1 MAKPASSRRLVEYDG
16 KQPGRRIDHENLN
29 LRFYLNS
36 KLDFVSSN
44 FIFVLKLLNKLSG
57 ADNKIIP
64 EVCTFYLID
73 LKLEKPHKTRKYT
86 KIPSILNQAILEEMR
101 V

>member
-1 MAKPASSRRLVEYDG
+1 M
-16 KQPGRRIDHENLN
+16 LN
-29 LRFYLNS
+29 E
-36 KLDFVSSN
+36 
-44 FIFVLKLLNKLSG
+44 LSG

-64 EVCTFYLID
+64 EVCTFYMID